1 MLLRDALKRHWGICK
16 IEETK
21 GLQSLRPSEA
31 RLRSQCAL
39 HSTAS
44 AVSEDLSRPET
55 NIIYRQ
61 ELSNGAVQEA
71 GAIPVGLN
79 DFIDYSLEWL
89 RCESLPLQVLDF
101 AVWNNI
107 PGGYL
112 HPERYLDQAT
122 SRKRLVL
129 PFLKRFTE
137 SSGIADGFDCGTV
150 AQRRQLNETVGDSPC
165 QTLAAKTR
173 EIVSMMK
180 RSMTR
185 TRLCSD
191 AGIEWSPVVEKA
203 CLDFFSPRNLHRF
216 LRLFWSG
223 WYPNSP
229 IIHKPTFNTEA
240 EPPGLIASMTVLGAC
255 LSPDSDDCVRAM
267 AWLTPV
273 EEAVFADDILYD
285 DSIIASSQLVGD
297 ESVVWDKLKALH
309 AAYFICIAQ
318 NWEGSK
324 EGRQRVRKDRYSRI
338 VSIARSFGLYNL
350 SMEKLDTTF
359 PTQQK
364 WAKFILLESM
374 IRSFNMFTIISA
386 LCCLV
391 FQYQTTLIDAS
402 QITPAATGLNRWIW
416 LWQRGGHVAV
426 DSDNYSIEDMW
437 KRVGFMQHADEYYH
451 LACAMLEQ
459 WKLTEKQIGDTLAAW
474 AAPLGPAELR
484 ERAGTRCLTIYGS
497 QQEKPKRQ
505 VLTRS
510 LTANPHDLK
519 NPSTTN
525 LMSRERPRVLLRAS
539 HPRHRKGLPKA
550 RTGCMTCRI
559 RKIKCDEARPGCQRC
574 IGTGRKCDGYGD
586 TDTVTQQ
593 TLIIRERQPITRA
606 LNNNLG
612 EELSFHAFD
621 YYRGHV
627 SHHVGDTV
635 DSDFWGN
642 LVLRL
647 APTDPA
653 IRHAISA
660 ISLMYAEKTKDTR
673 DPCPNYRPA
682 IVEYNKAISAVRS
695 WPLATESRVKPLLVC
710 LLFVCIEFM
719 LGHEHQNAAKMHIL
733 QGRRLLANIKD
744 RKTPETDIVRQY
756 LAPIYLRLAYVGNDR
771 VDFPR
776 HLLQM
781 TTAPLKFASL
791 ADARCVLYYLIDIGF
806 TLIYDVKSYRSNG
819 ISETPDTE
827 GEALQSRY
835 KHIAH
840 ELANW
845 RHAFEAYLA
854 FSDLDRPD
862 TRTAKLLTQ
871 RHCLMLVFLDSMV
884 SGSDYVCDR
893 NSLSEFS
900 IAADCATF
908 TVKYDNEIMQG
919 PSFTFES
926 EVVGPVYW
934 IAAKCR
940 QPAIRRRALELL
952 YEREKANRVES
963 LTIVKHTIAMA
974 KRVIEIEEEGLE
986 IPKGTRP
993 IQDYP
998 NKYEI
1003 LLREE
1008 SSEWAEGFLTDQKE
1022 QWPVLWDLGSHCSD
1036 IPTKL
1041 TGIAAAREQRELS
1054 EGLAKGWPRE
1064 RLVWPY
1070 GITRER
1076 RVLSVVVK
1084 KHTANDLWLEYPI
1097 CQNKA
1102 VQALFPN
1109 GSGEHHYQSR
1119 F

>member
-1 MLLRDALKRHWGICK
+1 M
-16 IEETK
+16 
-21 GLQSLRPSEA
+21 
-31 RLRSQCAL
+31 
-39 HSTAS
+39 
-44 AVSEDLSRPET
+44 
-55 NIIYRQ
+55 
-61 ELSNGAVQEA
+61 
-71 GAIPVGLN
+71 
-79 DFIDYSLEWL
+79 
-89 RCESLPLQVLDF
+89 
-101 AVWNNI
+101 
-107 PGGYL
+107 
-112 HPERYLDQAT
+112 
-122 SRKRLVL
+122 
-129 PFLKRFTE
+129 
-137 SSGIADGFDCGTV
+137 
-150 AQRRQLNETVGDSPC
+150 
-165 QTLAAKTR
+165 
-173 EIVSMMK
+173 
-180 RSMTR
+180 
-185 TRLCSD
+185 
-191 AGIEWSPVVEKA
+191 
-203 CLDFFSPRNLHRF
+203 
-216 LRLFWSG
+216 
-223 WYPNSP
+223 
-229 IIHKPTFNTEA
+229 
-240 EPPGLIASMTVLGAC
+240 
-255 LSPDSDDCVRAM
+255 
-267 AWLTPV
+267 
-273 EEAVFADDILYD
+273 
-285 DSIIASSQLVGD
+285 
-297 ESVVWDKLKALH
+297 
-309 AAYFICIAQ
+309 
-318 NWEGSK
+318 
-324 EGRQRVRKDRYSRI
+324 
-338 VSIARSFGLYNL
+338 
-350 SMEKLDTTF
+350 
-359 PTQQK
+359 
-364 WAKFILLESM
+364 
-374 IRSFNMFTIISA
+374 
-386 LCCLV
+386 
-391 FQYQTTLIDAS
+391 
-402 QITPAATGLNRWIW
+402 
-416 LWQRGGHVAV
+416 
-426 DSDNYSIEDMW
+426 
-437 KRVGFMQHADEYYH
+437 
-451 LACAMLEQ
+451 
-459 WKLTEKQIGDTLAAW
+459 
-474 AAPLGPAELR
+474 
-484 ERAGTRCLTIYGS
+484 
-497 QQEKPKRQ
+497 
-505 VLTRS
+505 
-510 LTANPHDLK
+510 
-519 NPSTTN
+519 
-525 LMSRERPRVLLRAS
+525 
-539 HPRHRKGLPKA
+539 
-550 RTGCMTCRI
+550 
-559 RKIKCDEARPGCQRC
+559 
-574 IGTGRKCDGYGD
+574 
-586 TDTVTQQ
+586 TQQ
-593 TLIIRERQPITRA
+593 TLIIRERPPIIRA

-627 SHHVGDTV
+627 SHQVGDTV

-673 DPCPNYRPA
+673 DPFPNYRPA

-733 QGRRLLANIKD
+733 QGRRLLANIQD
-744 RKTPETDIVRQY
+744 RKTPETDIIRQY

-771 VDFPR
+771 VNFPR

-791 ADARCVLYYLIDIGF
+791 ADARCVLYYLVDIGF

-819 ISETPDTE
+819 VSESPNTE

-840 ELANW
+840 DLANW

-998 NKYEI
+998 NKYEV

-1041 TGIAAAREQRELS
+1041 TGIAAAREQKELS

-1084 KHTANDLWLEYPI
+1084 KHTANDLWLEYVREPLTAGGDYRVM
-1097 CQNKA
+1097 K
-1102 VQALFPN
+1102 
-1109 GSGEHHYQSR
+1109 EHIQ
-1119 F
+1119 FI